1 MFPSNPGGVILP
13 PPYRWSAETEPFH
26 QHGHHVQKAHGRRTQ
41 LASDGSHLSGAMIAL
56 VPTASDAKRLAVK
69 GGEAPEDLHLTLFY
83 LGKGADFPTDE
94 REEIVSNV
102 RNVLARGELG
112 DCAPLTANI
121 FGIAHWNGG
130 TKDVSWVWSVG
141 DGPVDEESELCPMDL
156 GDFHRAVS
164 YALEESFLETALPL
178 PHSPWVAHICAAY
191 TDDLSLAKELEKRL
205 GPVTFDRIRV
215 VFGDEATDIP
225 LTPSMTAAAGPLRRN
240 VTDTEVTARVDFA
253 LMDQAWKNAVSSAL
267 LSWKSSLYAVR
278 QEIREQITDAVNQ
291 DDLDILSQMDVSTD
305 DMATVLGDQM
315 IQFAEA
321 AGRQMQ
327 REAEAQGVDVP
338 EWSLSGD
345 SLVAGGA
352 RNRIRSFARMTARLL
367 GLRRVTSASRNA
379 MVLSQEGRS
388 GEEVAQEVDTDLDD
402 LSDDPD
408 RRALGAAMSAA
419 QNTGRMAVLNV
430 APPGSYFASEAL
442 DNNSCKPCRS
452 IDGYE
457 FTTLKE
463 ANAAYPNGGYIQ
475 CQGGDRCRGTMI
487 ATWEPGETAS
497 AVPIERKA
505 ATMAGD
511 EVLGGKP
518 NPGTTRDKRLKK
530 NPSNGAK
537 PEKASLEAPEIP
549 DGSTAPWQGPIAIE
563 GKTTGDGRE
572 FAPGSMT
579 WQDLPAPL
587 RWNRVDS
594 HGGEPR
600 TEAVN
605 VGRIDEIWRG
615 DGGLIMAKGVL
626 NLAEPDGQRVYDMIK
641 GEFLRGVSIDADSI
655 TDADVEYIWSEGAAG
670 EEDDPLA
677 MLFAQPEKILFHAGR
692 IRAATLCDI
701 PAFAEA
707 YIALTDPEG
716 AILAGGRTHPHLVQT
731 RMTPV
736 RSMDGLVAHG
746 GPDAAWLPPADW
758 FQDPKLSLPTG
769 IQVTDDG
776 RLYGHAA
783 QWGSCHIGQSDVCVQ
798 PPREE
803 DHPYYMTGEIPT
815 REGTMVAVG
824 QITVSTG
831 HAPLNMG
838 AGPAAEHYEHTGYAV
853 ADVAVG
859 NDEHGIWVSGAIRPG
874 ADPALVHE
882 LRASGQVS
890 GDWRRIG
897 GQLRMVGL
905 LAVNV
910 PGFPVPKLQARVASG
925 AQTALVAA
933 GRPTVAHAL
942 SPEDMEQQAFR
953 IVMDV
958 LAERIHGKR

>member
-1 MFPSNPGGVILP
+1 MSPSE
-13 PPYRWSAETEPFH
+13 SFH
-26 QHGHHVQKAHGRRTQ
+26 QHGHHVQKAHGRRAQ

-83 LGKGADFPTDE
+83 LGTGADFPPAE
-94 REEIVSNV
+94 REEIMANV

-112 DCAPLTANI
+112 NCAPLPAGI

-130 TKDVSWVWSVG
+130 SPDPSWVWSVEDKPEPAG
-141 DGPVDEESELCPMDL
+141 EAEPDMEPMGLKDY
-156 GDFHRAVS
+156 HHAVHH
-164 YALEESFLETALPL
+164 ALEQCMLETTLPEQ
-178 PHSPWVAHICAAY
+178 HTPWVAHVCAAY

-205 GPVTFDRIRV
+205 GPITFDRIRV
-215 VFGDEATDIP
+215 VFGEDVTDIP

-240 VTDTEVTARVDFA
+240 VTDTELTARVDFT
-253 LMDQAWKNAVSSAL
+253 LMDQSWKNAVSSAL
-267 LSWKSSLYAVR
+267 LSWKSTSYTLR
-278 QEIREQITDAVNQ
+278 SEIRVQVTEAVNT
-291 DDLDILSQMDVSTD
+291 DDLGRLSELEVSTD
-305 DMATVLGDQM
+305 DAADVLAGQMMA
-315 IQFAEA
+315 FAESC
-321 AGRQMQ
+321 GRQMQ

-338 EWSLSGD
+338 EWTLSD
-345 SLVAGGA
+345 DAITAGGSLD
-352 RNRIRSFARMTARLL
+352 RIRAFARMTARLL

-388 GEEVAQEVDTDLDD
+388 GEEVAQDVDTDLGD

-408 RRALGAAMSAA
+408 ERSIGAAMTAA
-419 QNTGRMAVLNV
+419 QNFGRLAVLRV
-430 APPGSYFASEAL
+430 APAGSYFASEAL
-442 DNNSCKPCRS
+442 DKNTCGPCREV
-452 IDGYE
+452 DGKE
-457 FTTLKE
+457 FGSLKE
-463 ANAAYPNGGYIQ
+463 AEAAYPNGGYIQ

-487 ATWEPGETAS
+487 STWDQGETAS
-497 AVPIERKA
+497 AVPIEKEA
-505 ATMAGD
+505 ATVA
-511 EVLGGKP
+511 EELGGKP

-530 NPSNGAK
+530 NPSNGSD
-537 PEKASLEAPEIP
+537 PEKASLEVPDIP
-549 DGSTAPWQGPIAIE
+549 DGSTAPWRGPIAIE

-572 FAPGSMT
+572 FSPGSMT

-587 RWNRVDS
+587 RWNKEDS
-594 HGGEPR
+594 HGGEAH
-600 TEAVN
+600 TVAVN
-605 VGRIDEIWRG
+605 VGRIDKIWRD
-615 DGGLIMAKGVL
+615 DGGLIMAEGVL
-626 NLAEPDGQRVYDMIK
+626 NLAEPDGQRVHDMIK

-655 TDADVEYIWSEGAAG
+655 TDADVEYVWPEGAAG
-670 EEDDPLA
+670 EEDDLFA
-677 MLFAQPEKILFHAGR
+677 MLFGQPEKTLFHAGR

-707 YIALTDPEG
+707 YIALIDPEG
-716 AILAGGRTHPHLVQT
+716 AVLAGGRTHAHLVQT
-731 RMTPV
+731 RMVPR
-736 RSMDGLVAHG
+736 RSLDGLVAHG
-746 GPDAAWLPPADW
+746 GPDAPWLPPAEW
-758 FQDPKLSLPTG
+758 FTDPKLSLPTG

-815 REGTMVAVG
+815 REGTRVAVG

-859 NDEHGIWVSGAIRPG
+859 NDEHGIWVSGAVRPG

-925 AQTALVAA
+925 AQLALVAA

-942 SPEDMEQQAFR
+942 SEEEVEQQAFR
-953 IVMDV
+953 IVLNV
-958 LAERIHGKR
+958 LADRIHRKE